1 LSAVF
6 CIQEFL
12 GVFAVEL
19 DQFGRRWADWDGRRG
34 DIRVS
39 VGELAERI
47 AVVENLNNGIGVTGV
62 SEL

>member
-1 LSAVF
+1 M
-6 CIQEFL
+6 
-12 GVFAVEL
+12 FAVEL
-19 DQFGRRWADWDGRRG
+19 DQLIRRWADRDSGRG

-47 AVVENLNNGIGVTGV
+47 AMVEDLNNRIGIAGV